1 LPPARGA
8 AIPMGALVSLVGP
21 SSRAFER
28 ALSPV
33 LAGLGLSDLWGADGP
48 LCCVAGPLP
57 ALVIAPPPGNGR
69 ELREGDVENTIK
81 EKSIPSLTQS

>member
-1 LPPARGA
+1 
-8 AIPMGALVSLVGP
+8 MGAFVSLVGP

-57 ALVIAPPPGNGR
+57 ALVMAPPGV
-69 ELREGDVENTIK
+69 LREGRERDVENTIK
-81 EKSIPSLTQS
+81 EKSTPSPTHS